1 MQGFPRR
8 EDSDECESGERTV
21 KLHWLLPGTFG
32 TILMLS
38 SPTLA
43 AKLDSWRFDAN
54 QNRLEINTTGAV
66 QPKAQLIFNP
76 TRLVIDLPETTF
88 GRPQL
93 RQQVGGAI
101 TSIRVGQFDEQT
113 TRIVVELTPGY
124 TLDPNQ
130 VKFVGTTASRW
141 TVQIPTPVAEGV
153 ATQPTEIAV
162 RQPTATSALPPR
174 NIYNVVTTQ
183 PSTLA
188 QTTKASAISATQ
200 GTTQV
205 ENFRITGDGFFVR
218 TSGGNPQ
225 IQINRSDDRRAINI
239 DIAGASLSPNLSQR
253 DVSVNR
259 YGVNRIQFSQLQTS
273 PPVVRMT
280 LQVDTNGSDWRAS
293 TSSVG
298 GFIVIP
304 NTGVVRL
311 PGSSNI
317 SVPGSSNPRPIP
329 PPVVANLPATIQ
341 SVELAA
347 TGTQLIVR
355 GDRNLSANGSWDR
368 STGFYRITIPNARL
382 ANSVRG
388 PVFGAN
394 SPILKVRLQ
403 QQDSNTV
410 AIFVQ
415 PTPGSQ
421 IGELN
426 QVGDQFVALEIQPS
440 RRVPTSS
447 SSISGLP
454 LPPLPPPNRVPF
466 PDPLTNDRPTSPLPS
481 RRDPRGRPIVVIDPG
496 HGGKDSGAPGLGG
509 LLEKNVVLPI
519 GQRVAAILEQNGVN
533 AVLTRNS
540 DTFVPLPG
548 IVDIAARANAT
559 LFVSIHAN
567 SVDNRPDVNGLE
579 VYYYDSGY
587 GLAEVVRRSI
597 LQNIDTIKD
606 RGTRKARFYVLRKS
620 SMPSILVETGYMTG
634 REDNPR
640 LATTEYQNRM
650 AEAIARGVLRYL
662 QR

>member
-1 MQGFPRR
+1 M
-8 EDSDECESGERTV
+8 

-32 TILMLS
+32 SILMLS

-43 AKLDSWRFDAN
+43 AQLDSWRFDAN

-66 QPKAQLIFNP
+66 QPQAQLIFNP
-76 TRLVIDLPETTF
+76 TRLVIDLPGTTF

-101 TSIRVGQFDEQT
+101 TSIRVGQFDQQT

-188 QTTKASAISATQ
+188 QATKPTAISATQ
-200 GTTQV
+200 GTTQI

-225 IQINRSDDRRAINI
+225 IQVNRSDDRRAINI
-239 DIAGASLSPNLSQR
+239 DIAGASLSPSLSQR
-253 DVSVNR
+253 DVSINR

-280 LQVDTNGSDWRAS
+280 MQVDKNGSDWRAS

-298 GFIVIP
+298 GFIVLP

-317 SVPGSSNPRPIP
+317 QLPGSSNPRPIP

-382 ANSVRG
+382 APSVRG
-388 PVFGAN
+388 PVFGSN

-415 PTPGSQ
+415 PTPGAQ

-426 QVGDQFVALEIQPS
+426 QVGDQFIALQIQPS
-440 RRVPTSS
+440 RRVPTS

-454 LPPLPPPNRVPF
+454 LPPLPSPDRGPF

-481 RRDPRGRPIVVIDPG
+481 RRVPRGRTLVVIDPG

-509 LLEKNVVLPI
+509 LLEKDVVLPI
-519 GQRVAAILEQNGVN
+519 SKRVAAILEQNGVQT
-533 AVLTRNS
+533 VLTRDS
-540 DTFVPLPG
+540 DYFVELQG
-548 IVDIAARANAT
+548 RVDIAARANAS
-559 LFVSIHAN
+559 LFVSIHGN
-567 SVDNRPDVNGLE
+567 SVDRRPDVNGLE

-587 GLAEVVRRSI
+587 NLAEVVRKTI
-597 LQNIDTIKD
+597 LQNISTIKD

-620 SMPSILVETGYMTG
+620 SMPSILVEVGYMSG

>member
-1 MQGFPRR
+1 M
-8 EDSDECESGERTV
+8 

-32 TILMLS
+32 SILMLS
-38 SPTLA
+38 SPALA
-43 AKLDSWRFDAN
+43 AQLDSWRFDAN

-153 ATQPTEIAV
+153 ATQPTEIAAT
-162 RQPTATSALPPR
+162 QSTATSALPPR
-174 NIYNVVTTQ
+174 NIYNVVRTQ
-183 PSTLA
+183 PSNLA
-188 QTTKASAISATQ
+188 PATKASVISATE
-200 GTTQV
+200 GTTQI
-205 ENFRITGDGFFVR
+205 ENLRITGDGFFVR

-239 DIAGASLSPNLSQR
+239 DIAGASLSPNLPQR
-253 DVSVNR
+253 DLSVNR

-280 LQVDTNGSDWRAS
+280 LQVDTNSSDWRAS

-298 GFIVIP
+298 GFILLP

-388 PVFGAN
+388 PVFGPN

-415 PTPGSQ
+415 PTPGAQ

-454 LPPLPPPNRVPF
+454 FPPLPPPNRVPF
-466 PDPLTNDRPTSPLPS
+466 PDPLTNDRPRSPLPS
-481 RRDPRGRPIVVIDPG
+481 RQVPRGRAIVVIDPG
-496 HGGKDSGAPGLGG
+496 HGGKDSGAVGIGG
-509 LLEKNVVLPI
+509 LQEKNVVLPI

-533 AVLTRNS
+533 AILTRNS
-540 DTFVPLPG
+540 DTFVSLPG
-548 IVDIAARANAT
+548 IVDIATRSNAT

-567 SVDNRPDVNGLE
+567 AVGNRPDVNGLE
-579 VYYYDSGY
+579 VYYYDGGY

>member
-1 MQGFPRR
+1 
-8 EDSDECESGERTV
+8 
-21 KLHWLLPGTFG
+21 
-32 TILMLS
+32 MLS
-38 SPTLA
+38 SPALA
-43 AKLDSWRFDAN
+43 AQLDSWRFDAN

-153 ATQPTEIAV
+153 ATQPTEIAAT
-162 RQPTATSALPPR
+162 QSTATSALPPR
-174 NIYNVVTTQ
+174 NIYNVVRTQ
-183 PSTLA
+183 PSNLA
-188 QTTKASAISATQ
+188 PATKASVISATE
-200 GTTQV
+200 GTTQI
-205 ENFRITGDGFFVR
+205 ENLRITGDGFFVR

-239 DIAGASLSPNLSQR
+239 DIAGASLSPNLPQR
-253 DVSVNR
+253 DLSVNR

-280 LQVDTNGSDWRAS
+280 LQVDTNSSDWRAS

-298 GFIVIP
+298 GFILLP

-388 PVFGAN
+388 PVFGPN

-415 PTPGSQ
+415 PTPGAQ

-454 LPPLPPPNRVPF
+454 FPPLPPPNRVPF
-466 PDPLTNDRPTSPLPS
+466 PDPLTNDRPRSPLPS
-481 RRDPRGRPIVVIDPG
+481 RQVPRGRAIVVIDPG
-496 HGGKDSGAPGLGG
+496 HGGKDSGAVGIGG
-509 LLEKNVVLPI
+509 LQEKNVVLPI

-533 AVLTRNS
+533 AILTRNS
-540 DTFVPLPG
+540 DTFVSLPG
-548 IVDIAARANAT
+548 IVDIATRSNAT

-567 SVDNRPDVNGLE
+567 AVGNRPDVNGLE
-579 VYYYDSGY
+579 VYYYDGGY